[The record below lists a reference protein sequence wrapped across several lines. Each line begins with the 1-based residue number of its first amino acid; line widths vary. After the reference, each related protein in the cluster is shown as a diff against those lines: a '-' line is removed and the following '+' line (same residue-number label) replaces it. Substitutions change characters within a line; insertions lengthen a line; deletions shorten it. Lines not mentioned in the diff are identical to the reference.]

1 MEVRQRLRT
10 AEGRHPL
17 AVDSALAAAIVV
29 FTVVVPHPDA
39 HGGRVPVAALALS
52 GLAGLA
58 QVARRVRPRTS
69 FVVTVLTTSAAVVA
83 AQGQPVYTIALY
95 LAVYTAAVMTD
106 RPATIRVF
114 LAAFAALFAASAVV
128 ADALVPASQAPQYL
142 LDATL
147 SSAATIG
154 IVAAVG
160 DAVRSRR
167 AYILAIEERAVRA
180 EQSREE
186 EARRRVVEERLR
198 IARELHDVVAHHVAV
213 VSVQAGV
220 ANHLMLK
227 KPHAAQDALD
237 HVQHASATILE
248 ELAGILNVLRQP
260 EDSEAV
266 SPPAPGLREL
276 HRLVGAYVEAGL
288 PVEVSE
294 AGQPRALSDRVD
306 LVAYRVLQEALTNAH
321 KHGTDAA
328 HVTVSYTP
336 NSVVLEVVN
345 NVRDPISTS
354 RDAGYGVQGMRERA
368 AAVGGELQ
376 VGGDRDG
383 KFRVRLTLPA
393 TAGTS

>member
-10 AEGRHPL
+10 TVDRHPL

-29 FTVVVPHPDA
+29 STVVIPHPDA

-58 QVARRVRPRTS
+58 QVARRARPRAS
-69 FVVTVLTTSAAVVA
+69 FAVTALMSSAALVA
-83 AQGQPVYTIALY
+83 AQGQPVYTIAIC

-106 RPATIRVF
+106 RPATIRAF
-114 LAAFAALFAASAVV
+114 LVALAALFAASAVV
-128 ADALVPASQAPQYL
+128 AAALVPASQVPQYL

-154 IVAAVG
+154 IAAAVG

-167 AYILAIEERAVRA
+167 AYIIAVEERAVRA

-198 IARELHDVVAHHVAV
+198 IARELHDVVAHHVAI

-220 ANHLMLK
+220 ADHLMFK
-227 KPHAAQDALD
+227 QPHAAQVALH
-237 HVQHASATILE
+237 HVQHASAAILT
-248 ELAGILNVLRQP
+248 ELAGILNILRQP

-266 SPPAPGLREL
+266 SPPAPRLREL

-288 PVEVSE
+288 PVEVST
-294 AGQPRALSDRVD
+294 AGQPRALSGSVD
-306 LVAYRVLQEALTNAH
+306 LVAYRILQEALTNAH

-328 HVTVSYTP
+328 HVTVCYTP

-345 NVRDPISTS
+345 NVRRPIATS

-376 VGGDRDG
+376 IGDDPDG
-383 KFRVRLTLPA
+383 RFRVRLTLPA